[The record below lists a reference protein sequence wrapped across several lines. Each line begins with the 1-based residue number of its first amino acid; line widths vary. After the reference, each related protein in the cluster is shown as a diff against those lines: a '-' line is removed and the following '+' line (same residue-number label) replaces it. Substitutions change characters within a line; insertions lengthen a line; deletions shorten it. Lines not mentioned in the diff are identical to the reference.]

1 MKTMRLLP
9 AIAAG
14 LTLSACFG
22 GSDKPDALLDLTP
35 TAVRTTAVDKTVPA
49 AQVVVVALPTVPEE
63 LGVMRIPVRTGA
75 AFTYLKG
82 AQWVSKPSILFSR
95 LVTETLAAG
104 GRVVLDPGETVFQA
118 GTVLTGHLP
127 SFGVDADRREAVV
140 VYDAA
145 LAAPDNSLRSRRFEA
160 RVPLAAIDPAT
171 VVPALNQ
178 AANKVAADVAGWL
191 GS

>member
-1 MKTMRLLP
+1 M
-9 AIAAG
+9 
-14 LTLSACFG
+14 
-22 GSDKPDALLDLTP
+22 
-35 TAVRTTAVDKTVPA
+35 
-49 AQVVVVALPTVPEE
+49 
-63 LGVMRIPVRTGA
+63 
-75 AFTYLKG
+75 
-82 AQWVSKPSILFSR
+82 VSKPSILFSR

-118 GTVLTGHLP
+118 GTVLTGHLQ

-171 VVPALNQ
+171 VVPRAQPGREQGRRRCRGLARQ
-178 AANKVAADVAGWL
+178 L
-191 GS
+191 IRSEILP